1 MSVCTDACLRWGW
14 HLLRESRGEGR
25 RKPATPPMPRVEVD
39 SPQLDHATVFWGRFF
54 SRHHKTAEKA
64 SPQRPGILR
73 ASVISR
79 LDPYNRLRG
88 PVREKRPLALT
99 RRGFFLSG
107 LFRRGE
113 ATTPPRRITGGAAPS
128 PPLALPLVFL
138 LSLSSTSGL
147 VGHLPHLS
155 ARLPG
160 WDAKKPGVSAARRAS
175 SFCVEPKASK
185 QPPPATEGAGREV
198 RRFELAKK

>member
-113 ATTPPRRITGGAAPS
+113 ATTPPDRSPGGS
-128 PPLALPLVFL
+128 PPAPRRHHDCQTISDSLDFPRGSSPVKEDAHMVQFLQDAAAQAVAGVVVALFVYWLN
-138 LSLSSTSGL
+138 
-147 VGHLPHLS
+147 
-155 ARLPG
+155 
-160 WDAKKPGVSAARRAS
+160 RR
-175 SFCVEPKASK
+175 
-185 QPPPATEGAGREV
+185 
-198 RRFELAKK
+198 

>member
-1 MSVCTDACLRWGW
+1 M
-14 HLLRESRGEGR
+14 RESRGEGR

-107 LFRRGE
+107 LFRGRE
-113 ATTPPRRITGGAAPS
+113 ATPS
-128 PPLALPLVFL
+128 
-138 LSLSSTSGL
+138 SGTDYW
-147 VGHLPHLS
+147 GRCP
-155 ARLPG
+155 
-160 WDAKKPGVSAARRAS
+160 
-175 SFCVEPKASK
+175 
-185 QPPPATEGAGREV
+185 QPPGRRVYILVDQPLHFSNNINTLHNYHQTKHEKRAEIRRQTSIFGPASGV
-198 RRFELAKK
+198 RRPACSSVSVSSA